1 MRGFARVVLAL
12 VARPLVREP
21 LRAALTVA
29 GIAVGVAVLV
39 AIQLAND
46 SAIRSFEGS
55 VDAVAGRANW
65 QVVAEAAP
73 LDENLLLGLQ
83 PIWSV
88 GGRFAPV
95 IDLEGT
101 LEPSGVPIRILGVD
115 LLSDLHFRD
124 YRYARIAQ
132 DDATKARDA
141 GVGESAAS
149 FFGLFAHDSV
159 VVPKAFATE
168 HRLAIGSPL
177 ELEVLGRRSRLVVR
191 GILEPTGPATAFN
204 GSIAIVDVST
214 AQRAFDMK
222 GRLTRV
228 DLLVP
233 GDDAATLAAIRD
245 ALPPQARLE
254 RPSRR
259 NERVDRMLRAFRV
272 NLFALA
278 AVALLVGVFLV
289 YNTVLISILRRRR
302 DIGVLRTLG
311 VARGQL
317 LGAFL
322 SEGLI
327 FGLTG
332 SALGLALGVALA
344 RAILGAIGATV
355 NTLYVA
361 TAGSPAEVALTPGL
375 ALVAASLGTAAALAA
390 ALQPAIE
397 AAGTPPLALVRPGL
411 HQRIGAPATRR
422 LATAALAAF
431 VLAGLA
437 ASLPPVHGIAAGGY
451 AAVLL
456 VIAGTSLL
464 CPAVLHALAR
474 AARPMFKRVFGAAG
488 DLAGASL
495 PSSLRRVAIATAA
508 LSTAIGMM
516 VAVAVMV
523 GSFRETVDAW
533 VGQTVKSDLWLRPSK
548 GLSNAQISVFP
559 PEISAELDTIASIA
573 AYDRFRGR
581 EIVWRD
587 TSILVGSGDFAT
599 AIAHSDLPMVRPRSQ
614 ETALREAIARRGVVI
629 SETLAYKYDLGVGA
643 TVELPTAT
651 GLHTFPVTGI
661 YRDYS
666 NDRGV
671 VVMDRALWIELYRDP
686 AINTVAVFLRPGVD
700 PEAARLEIER
710 KLGSRFRVFT
720 VTNRA
725 IRAEVLRI
733 FDQTFLVTWA
743 LLGVALVVAVL
754 GIVNT
759 LSALIIERSA
769 EIALVRVIGVS
780 RPQVAGMLTL
790 ESAIVGFASTA
801 LGTASGWALSLIL
814 IFVINRQSFGWTI
827 EFAPPFGVVALTL
840 AITFAATT
848 LAGLIPSR
856 LAMRVGLSGALKS
869 E

>member
-1 MRGFARVVLAL
+1 VRGFARVVLAL
-12 VARPLVREP
+12 IVRPLLRET

-29 GIAVGVAVLV
+29 GIAVGVGVLV
-39 AIQLAND
+39 AIQLSNN

-65 QVVAEAAP
+65 QIVAEAAP
-73 LDENLLLGLQ
+73 LDEQLLLKLQ
-83 PIWSV
+83 PLWDA

-101 LEPSGVPIRILGVD
+101 FEPAGIPIRVLGVD

-124 YRYARIAQ
+124 YRYARIAR
-132 DDATKARDA
+132 DDDGMGRSA
-141 GVGESAAS
+141 GVSDSAAS
-149 FFGLFAHDSV
+149 FFGLFAPDSV
-159 VVPKAFATE
+159 VVPQSFATE

-177 ELEVLGRRSRLVVR
+177 DLEILGRRSRLVVR

-204 GSIAIVDVST
+204 GSIAIVDIAT
-214 AQRAFDMK
+214 AQRAFDLR
-222 GRLTRV
+222 GSVTRV

-233 GDDAATLAAIRD
+233 DDDPKALAAIRKV
-245 ALPPQARLE
+245 LPTQARLE

-259 NERVDRMLRAFRV
+259 NERVDKMLRAFRV

-302 DIGVLRTLG
+302 DIGIVRTLG
-311 VARGQL
+311 ASRGQL

-322 SEGLI
+322 VEGLV

-332 SALGLALGVALA
+332 SALGLGLGVALA

-355 NTLYVA
+355 NALYVA
-361 TAGSPAEVALTPGL
+361 SASAPDDVALTPGL
-375 ALVAASLGTAAALAA
+375 ALVAMGIGTLASLAAS
-390 ALQPAIE
+390 LQPAIE
-397 AAGTPPLALVRPGL
+397 AANTPPLALVRPGL
-411 HQRIGAPATRR
+411 HQRVTGAATKK
-422 LATAALAAF
+422 LAIAAVACF
-431 VLAGLA
+431 VCAGLA
-437 ASLPPVHGIAAGGY
+437 TLLPPVSGIAAGGY

-464 CPAVLHALAR
+464 CPSLLSALSNGM
-474 AARPMFKRVFGAAG
+474 RPLMKRLFGVSG

-495 PSSLRRVAIATAA
+495 PASLRRVAVATAA

-523 GSFRETVDAW
+523 GSFRETVDSW
-533 VGQTVKSDLWLRPSK
+533 VAQTVKSDLWLRPAR
-548 GLSNAQISVFP
+548 GLSNAPISVFP
-559 PEISAELDTIASIA
+559 PEISGVLDEIDAIA

-599 AIAHSDLPMVRPRSQ
+599 ALERSDLPMIRPRSQ
-614 ETALREAIARRGVVI
+614 DRALRAAIERRGVLI
-629 SETLAYKYDLGVGA
+629 SETLAYKYDLDVGK
-643 TVELPTAT
+643 TIELPAAS
-651 GLHTFPVTGI
+651 GLHVFPITGI

-671 VVMDRALWIELYRDP
+671 VVMDRALWIELFHD
-686 AINTVAVFLRPGVD
+686 ASINTVAVFLRDGVD
-700 PEAARLEIER
+700 PEAARLEIEKR
-710 KLGSRFRVFT
+710 VGSRFRVFT

-725 IRAEVLRI
+725 IRTEVLRI
-733 FDQTFLVTWA
+733 FDQTFMVTWA
-743 LLGVALVVAVL
+743 LLGVAQVVAVL

-759 LSALIIERSA
+759 LSALIIERGA

-780 RPQVAGMLTL
+780 RRQITAMLTL
-790 ESAIVGFASTA
+790 ESAIVGLASGA
-801 LGTASGWALSLIL
+801 LGVASGWALALIL

-827 EFAPPFGVVALTL
+827 EFAPPLGVVAVSV
-840 AITFAATT
+840 AITFLATT
-848 LAGLIPSR
+848 LAGLLPSR
-856 LAMRVGLSGALKS
+856 LATRGSLVRALKS